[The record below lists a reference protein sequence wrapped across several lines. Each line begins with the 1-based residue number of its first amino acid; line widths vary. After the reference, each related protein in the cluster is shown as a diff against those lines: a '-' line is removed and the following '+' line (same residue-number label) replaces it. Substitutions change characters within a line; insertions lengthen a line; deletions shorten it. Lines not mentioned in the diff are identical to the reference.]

1 MEAMPRQCGR
11 EANEFALPKRIGLID
26 LFDWTFSVGRD
37 TCVMKRL
44 RLRHRSHLPAQ
55 WLRYERDAL
64 L

>member
-37 TCVMKRL
+37 TCHEALAFETQVSSARTMVAL
-44 RLRHRSHLPAQ
+44 RA
-55 WLRYERDAL
+55 
-64 L
+64 